1 MIYEEYTLINT
12 LKFTLMLEAKFGD
25 DPLFVW
31 MFKFYFYL
39 LGSVKG
45 GAIIFFLGEMRGM
58 YKEVL
63 LWDKLIQ
70 EKVDNCPY

>member
-1 MIYEEYTLINT
+1 MIYEEYTLINS
-12 LKFTLMLEAKFGD
+12 LKFALMLEAKFGD

-39 LGSVKG
+39 LGSVNG
-45 GAIIFFLGEMRGM
+45 GAIIFVWGEMRGM

-63 LWDKLIQ
+63 LWDKLIP